1 MADDKSG
8 CDYNEI
14 RASLRKVN
22 EGQRKVEL
30 AVNSLTEQMKPCV
43 NRIDNLEG
51 TVLGKDGLEVTV
63 AVVKTQ
69 QEESKKEIDKLI
81 QRTWKLIATVVTTLI
96 AIIGSALTF
105 FIKGE

>member
-43 NRIDNLEG
+43 NRIDSLEG
-51 TVLGKDGLEVTV
+51 TVFGKDGLEIK
-63 AVVKTQ
+63 AVLVESQ
-69 QEESKKEIDKLI
+69 QEEYISLSPRQSSKAWS
-81 QRTWKLIATVVTTLI
+81 QRRLV
-96 AIIGSALTF
+96 F
-105 FIKGE
+105 

>member
-1 MADDKSG
+1 MADDNSG

-14 RASLRKVN
+14 RSSLKEVN

-51 TVLGKDGLEVTV
+51 TVFGKDGLEIK
-63 AVVKTQ
+63 AVLVESQ
-69 QEESKKEIDKLI
+69 QEECKKEIDKLV